1 MHVIRKN
8 IKSFKKFSKIKG
20 IHKWGICWP
29 GEANGVS
36 DIRTWENITKIKWS
50 GNIFGIYFPAKE
62 LEDILS

>member
-8 IKSFKKFSKIKG
+8 IKSFKKISKIKG

-50 GNIFGIYFPAKE
+50 GNHLVFIFLQNSLRIY
-62 LEDILS
+62 